1 MIRVIGI
8 YEKVKVKG
16 NLKMVSSYRG
26 FKLSGKSIINPYGLV
41 LQISKSCLDVFLYY
55 VFTREQTYGFD
66 DVKLLKIEII
76 TVSVYTRNLYFV
88 KPLCMYENHSKKI
101 KGIPD

>member
-41 LQISKSCLDVFLYY
+41 LQISKSCLDVFYTTFLH
-55 VFTREQTYGFD
+55 ES
-66 DVKLLKIEII
+66 KL
-76 TVSVYTRNLYFV
+76 TDSMMSSY
-88 KPLCMYENHSKKI
+88 
-101 KGIPD
+101 